1 MLLYTTCNSI
11 TRGSESLLVILENI
25 YSEFEASL
33 GYMRS
38 IRKEEI
44 EKKRR
49 GEGRRGEE
57 RRGEEKEKEGRE
69 REGRKGEEKEAVK
82 KKVCGEKLRFKD
94 YKHTLVH
101 FKGRSLAF
109 FSHLKMLL
117 SSTGHKL
124 S

>member
-49 GEGRRGEE
+49 GEEREEEGRREEE
-57 RRGEEKEKEGRE
+57 RRKK
-69 REGRKGEEKEAVK
+69 RKGE
-82 KKVCGEKLRFKD
+82 
-94 YKHTLVH
+94 
-101 FKGRSLAF
+101 KGRGG
-109 FSHLKMLL
+109 K
-117 SSTGHKL
+117 GRRRKQ
-124 S
+124 